1 MLLSKL
7 WKPSKKK
14 NQIIYL
20 KYGHFISYPVL
31 LIMSS
36 LSGIPGFSILHLK
49 KKKQL
54 SLEKQPFLF
63 GVTGRI
69 WAFNYLNIQLRS
81 FLSTLLFPLH

>member
-49 KKKQL
+49 KKKKATF
-54 SLEKQPFLF
+54 SRKTAFP
-63 GVTGRI
+63 I
-69 WAFNYLNIQLRS
+69 WGDRKDLGL
-81 FLSTLLFPLH
+81 